1 MYDMSSIIRHGPFP
15 TAHVRTTDLSCS
27 VLFYPL
33 TGLRSEQGW
42 GGGLKMVTEEFLLL
56 ITKRVPTT
64 LCKHKTLHLN
74 EGILPEGGD
83 VTVALWTP

>member
-1 MYDMSSIIRHGPFP
+1 MNK
-15 TAHVRTTDLSCS
+15 A
-27 VLFYPL
+27 
-33 TGLRSEQGW
+33 
-42 GGGLKMVTEEFLLL
+42 GGGLKMVTKEFLLL